1 MGVQLR
7 NKRRSKKKRM
17 SSMWHLV
24 HHVVNFLKFE
34 INRFDTFTP
43 EKTIFRAHRTL
54 SPLMAE
60 SRTSTFPQ
68 FGLNPC
74 KAVLASDFSLFLRGA
89 NLSDVIVELTWEL
102 YHLN

>member
-1 MGVQLR
+1 
-7 NKRRSKKKRM
+7 
-17 SSMWHLV
+17 MWHLV

-34 INRFDTFTP
+34 NKRFDTLTP
-43 EKTIFRAHRTL
+43 ENTIFRAQGTL

-60 SRTSTFPQ
+60 SRTSTFPP
-68 FGLNPC
+68 FGLKPC

-102 YHLN
+102 DHLN